1 MDKIKQVIFYFCFFV
16 VLAGAFSACYTEKRF
31 SKHLANGIVKF
42 PSTMSKTCSVLY
54 PPKVETIKELIY
66 REGKIDTIW
75 EDIYLDCDT
84 ITEVV
89 WKDRVVKVEVPK
101 IIKRVDTLI
110 DHQYHSVENT
120 ALVNSLK
127 IKSDS
132 LQSELSTTKISQ
144 SKTNTQKNIWLKIAI
159 VLMLYIILKTIIRL
173 VFPTTNYFISK
184 LP

>member
-1 MDKIKQVIFYFCFFV
+1 MLRVKQIVSYFVFIL

-31 SKHLANGIVKF
+31 SKQLSRGVVKF
-42 PSTMSKTCSVLY
+42 PSTMSNTCASLY

-66 REGKIDTIW
+66 KEGKIDTIW

-84 ITEVV
+84 ITEVA
-89 WKDRVVKVEVPK
+89 WKDRIVKVEVPK
-101 IIKRVDTLI
+101 IIKRVDTFI

-127 IKSDS
+127 IESDS
-132 LQSELSTTKISQ
+132 LKSELSIAKINH
-144 SKTNTQKNIWLKIAI
+144 SKAKEQKNIWLKIAI
-159 VLMLYIILKTIIRL
+159 GLMLYIILKTIIRL
-173 VFPTTNYFISK
+173 AFPITNNFITK